1 MNFSKLEYTAIDFE
15 STGFREDGTD
25 EPIQLGMASMYG
37 LEIRKES
44 FYRSFISPNKE
55 RLIEK
60 STNRIHRITDLDL
73 KNAPKLNELWP
84 TINKALSGKVVVAHG
99 AGTEKRFLRAFPM
112 HGFKPW
118 IDTLQLARKIIPKA
132 KDHSLGALIDEIDA
146 HEEIKAYCPDLCWH
160 DALFDSVAS
169 LVLLKELLK
178 RVRENT
184 IYQEIMQF

>member
-73 KNAPKLNELWP
+73 K
-84 TINKALSGKVVVAHG
+84 
-99 AGTEKRFLRAFPM
+99 
-112 HGFKPW
+112 
-118 IDTLQLARKIIPKA
+118 
-132 KDHSLGALIDEIDA
+132 
-146 HEEIKAYCPDLCWH
+146 
-160 DALFDSVAS
+160 DS
-169 LVLLKELLK
+169 
-178 RVRENT
+178 
-184 IYQEIMQF
+184 